1 MGILSFLKKSEDYS
15 NVDKIIIQY
24 RGWEYQK
31 EAAVFKV
38 KDKDV
43 DGYIIWQNKKA
54 TIQITFDAEKHS
66 GSIYFLTGL
75 YKTEKYVEIDHTI
88 INFFKINSDN
98 YPKLCGSDTA
108 TLLGNDSLDILH
120 SEGFGSEMYDLI
132 GIKLDEYDSYEGCG
146 DTELDQ
152 FGFGS
157 NNIEEIII
165 QDKAGETQN
174 LDLNNLD
181 SFIGFLENQFAG
193 KKSKH
198 ELLFKLNMNYCE
210 STEELS
216 DRMDNHI
223 SFIKETLESE
233 ISEIELIYLDWDGS
247 KSIQTSIVKNKME
260 EIDNLKAKTIDH
272 CNTVL
277 DGVCDSEYE
286 IIFYLNNELLTKG
299 YSALHN
305 YIPHL
310 ISNFDQ
316 NINRVYLCHLPTG
329 LSMLIEEDEIAG
341 PLSIEFSDYL
351 FQ

>member
-1 MGILSFLKKSEDYS
+1 MGILSFLKKSEDFS

-24 RGWEYQK
+24 RMSWEYQQ

-43 DGYIIWQNKKA
+43 DGSITWQNKKS

-88 INFFKINSDN
+88 FNFHKSNASD
-98 YPKLCGSDTA
+98 YLEYGAFDTA
-108 TLLGNDSLDILH
+108 TLLGYDSLDILY
-120 SEGFGSEMYDLI
+120 SEGFGSEMSV
-132 GIKLDEYDSYEGCG
+132 DEYDSYEGCG
-146 DTELDQ
+146 DTELVK
-152 FGFGS
+152 FGFDS

-329 LSMLIEEDEIAG
+329 LSMFIEEDEIDG
-341 PLSIEFSDYL
+341 PLSIEFNDYL
-351 FQ
+351 